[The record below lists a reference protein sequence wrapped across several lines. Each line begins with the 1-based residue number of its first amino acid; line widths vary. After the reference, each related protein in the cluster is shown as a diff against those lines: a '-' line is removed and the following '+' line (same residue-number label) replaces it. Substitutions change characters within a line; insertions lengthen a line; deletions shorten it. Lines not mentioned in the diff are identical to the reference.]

1 MEIYDIALLL
11 RAAAVVLGIAAG
23 AGVVLEQHAHV
34 DTLLYDIAQRLFVR
48 CEVHVA
54 AARFGVDA
62 AYDRDSQTED
72 LRTVDAARV
81 DEVLDVRAYLLE
93 ALRAVLQ
100 LERIV
105 GNLLDKV
112 VLQVGDNEGHVVA
125 RNVHAGE
132 VYGRVGQTEDIGTA
146 SARGLDL
153 AQIIHYILLDKLLNE
168 FRNGRNAYMQLFRKF
183 RKRTLAVDGHV
194 GDYVSLY
201 YIVLV
206 SDTLQ
211 VLIRGNVKEFC

>member
-1 MEIYDIALLL
+1 MEIEHVALVL
-11 RAAAVVLGIAAG
+11 RFAAGVFGIAAG

-48 CEVHVA
+48 GEVHVA

-62 AYDRDSQTED
+62 AHDRDSQTED

-105 GNLLDKV
+105 GNL
-112 VLQVGDNEGHVVA
+112 LQVGDNEGHVVA

-168 FRNGRNAYMQLFRKF
+168 FRNGRNAYVQLFRKF

>member
-1 MEIYDIALLL
+1 M
-11 RAAAVVLGIAAG
+11 
-23 AGVVLEQHAHV
+23 
-34 DTLLYDIAQRLFVR
+34 
-48 CEVHVA
+48 
-54 AARFGVDA
+54 
-62 AYDRDSQTED
+62 
-72 LRTVDAARV
+72 
-81 DEVLDVRAYLLE
+81 LDVRAYLLE

-112 VLQVGDNEGHVVA
+112 VLQVGDHEGHVVA

-153 AQIIHYILLDKLLNE
+153 AQIIHDILLDKLLNE
-168 FRNGRNAYMQLFRKF
+168 FRNGRNTYVQLFRKF